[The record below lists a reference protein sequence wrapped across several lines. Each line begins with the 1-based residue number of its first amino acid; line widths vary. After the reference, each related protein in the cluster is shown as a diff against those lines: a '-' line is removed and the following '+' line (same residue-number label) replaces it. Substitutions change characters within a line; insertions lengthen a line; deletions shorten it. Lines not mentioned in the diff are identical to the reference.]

1 MNFAPFSALLSLRTL
16 FSALGG
22 AVSGWGDVLLAQLGI
37 SRSKPG
43 EALSPEE
50 RLITAAENLSPFVI
64 YGDFD
69 DETAEAMGLIKIP
82 AFASIEEEHEWWAEL
97 DEKRLD
103 AKEAAEEAAEAA
115 RWAAGDAAYFRFMD
129 SSRQY
134 IRLNWPRF
142 GFGMRPLWASAAG
155 CIFSKFQNRVLGSS
169 PDCALFVPV
178 S

>member
-1 MNFAPFSALLSLRTL
+1 
-16 FSALGG
+16 
-22 AVSGWGDVLLAQLGI
+22 
-37 SRSKPG
+37 
-43 EALSPEE
+43 
-50 RLITAAENLSPFVI
+50 
-64 YGDFD
+64 
-69 DETAEAMGLIKIP
+69 MGLIKIP
-82 AFASIEEEHEWWAEL
+82 AFASIQEEHEWWAEL
-97 DEKRLD
+97 DEKRQD
-103 AKEAAEEAAEAA
+103 AKQAAEEAAEAA

-169 PDCALFVPV
+169 PDCALFVPG